1 MAAADLDDAGQAQG
15 VTEEVTTPNGA
26 TVAAGGGAEYNLVIA
41 ELVNAHLKD
50 KQLLSYQVAVLTSAV
65 ILTGWRYSSC
75 CAIRLLDL
83 PWLYKQLPS
92 YQLAILTM
100 AELPGHP
107 NPNPNPN

>member
-1 MAAADLDDAGQAQG
+1 M
-15 VTEEVTTPNGA
+15 TTPNGA

-50 KQLLSYQVAVLTSAV
+50 KQLLSYQVAVLTSVA
-65 ILTGWRYSSC
+65 IPTGWRYSSC
-75 CAIRLLDL
+75 CAIRWLHL
-83 PWLYKQLPS
+83 PWLYTQLPS